1 MGVHMKISPR
11 VVQYSSSVPPIL
23 GQLIIRKSNNR
34 HKPVLTVVL
43 LPRVLMGWAG
53 FFLNYLIRLII
64 VQLASFVEGGD
75 VGGIFVMVRGI
86 FLRADNLHLAAAA
99 PAHNQLL
106 PQISLS
112 AAATS
117 VRNSVFA
124 TSLRNT
130 APHLHISFILLM
142 SQL

>member
-1 MGVHMKISPR
+1 
-11 VVQYSSSVPPIL
+11 
-23 GQLIIRKSNNR
+23 
-34 HKPVLTVVL
+34 
-43 LPRVLMGWAG
+43 MGWAG